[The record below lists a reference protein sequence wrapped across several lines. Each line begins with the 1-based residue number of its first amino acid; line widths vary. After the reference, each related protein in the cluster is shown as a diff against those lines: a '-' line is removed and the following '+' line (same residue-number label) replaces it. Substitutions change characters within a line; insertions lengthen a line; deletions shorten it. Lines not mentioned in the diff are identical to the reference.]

1 MLHERVGVKVSAE
14 HEEIGGTRRT
24 TIAKLERSVLCS
36 IVEELDCMIQDGIL
50 VSAGATRMQ
59 RTLWTL
65 AIPGMISR
73 MRANANVET
82 IEANLLDEEGRTR

>member
-36 IVEELDCMIQDGIL
+36 IVEELDCMIQDQDGIL
-50 VSAGATRMQ
+50 VSAGATSMQ
-59 RTLWTL
+59 RTL
-65 AIPGMISR
+65 
-73 MRANANVET
+73 
-82 IEANLLDEEGRTR
+82 